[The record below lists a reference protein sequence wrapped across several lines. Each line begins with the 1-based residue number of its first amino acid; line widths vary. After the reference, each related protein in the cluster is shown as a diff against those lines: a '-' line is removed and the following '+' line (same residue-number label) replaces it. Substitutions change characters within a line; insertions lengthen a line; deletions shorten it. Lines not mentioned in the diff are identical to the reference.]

1 MIARGQPI
9 AIKHVRGT
17 EPGASAVFSS
27 DERHRYGLERDL
39 REAQTGRDKL
49 IRAHFGPLFDGMSPL
64 LPRRLVAIGMNP
76 STADAFDP
84 DPTVTRELGF
94 ASAWGCSLYSK
105 GNLYGHRDPKPVRM
119 WAEHRAGADIVGPHN
134 DDVIR
139 TMLTMLAR
147 DGGVALACWGRMHS
161 SGDKALQERRVLAVC
176 RIARDVGVQWQCLG
190 KNADG
195 SPKHPLYLPKTAQ
208 LEPWP

>member
-1 MIARGQPI
+1 MIAAGQPI
-9 AIKHVRGT
+9 AIKHVCGT
-17 EPGASAVFSS
+17 EPGASALFSS
-27 DERHRYGLERDL
+27 DELHRYGLERDL
-39 REAQTGRDKL
+39 SGAY
-49 IRAHFGPLFDGMSPL
+49 RAPLFEDVV
-64 LPRRLVAIGMNP
+64 PRRLVAIGMNP

-94 ASAWGCSLYSK
+94 ARAWGCSLYSK

-119 WAEHRAGADIVGPHN
+119 WSEHRAGRDIVGPHN

-161 SGDKALQERRVLAVC
+161 RGDKAMQAMRVLTVC
-176 RIARDVGVQWQCLG
+176 RIAREVGVQWQCLG

-195 SPKHPLYLPKTAQ
+195 SPKHPLYLPKTTQ